1 LQVFHKPGFPFRA
14 SLSESGG
21 ASQSKHKKY
30 TCISRF
36 YHKYFCSILQTKKE
50 AFDFAGGE
58 SLPMKAKK
66 SPKRLAEKLKDI
78 RYALHLSQVEL
89 IKRLGAED
97 ELIQAHI
104 SAFERKR
111 NNRVPSLEILLKY
124 ARAVG
129 ISTDILIDDELDLPD
144 KLPVKN

>member
-1 LQVFHKPGFPFRA
+1 
-14 SLSESGG
+14 
-21 ASQSKHKKY
+21 
-30 TCISRF
+30 
-36 YHKYFCSILQTKKE
+36 
-50 AFDFAGGE
+50 
-58 SLPMKAKK
+58 MKAKK
-66 SPKRLAEKLKDI
+66 SPKRLAEKLKNI
-78 RYALHLSQVEL
+78 RLALHLSQVEL

-111 NNRVPSLEILLKY
+111 NNRVPSLEVLLKY

-129 ISTDILIDDELDLPD
+129 ISTDILIDDELDLPN